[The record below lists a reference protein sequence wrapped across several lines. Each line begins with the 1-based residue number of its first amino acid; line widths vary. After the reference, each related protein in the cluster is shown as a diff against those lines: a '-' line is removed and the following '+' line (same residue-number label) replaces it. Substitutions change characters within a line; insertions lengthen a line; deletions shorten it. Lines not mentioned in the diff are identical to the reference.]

1 MNKGAVALTIGAGAL
16 LALSMCS
23 TPETG
28 LLALPGGPAG
38 TAAASGTGGVSV
50 ISSGAP
56 VIPFSGPYTVT
67 SDYGARWGGTHG
79 GIDLSSAGTPA
90 ILAALPGTVTFAGAA
105 GNAGNMVQIDH
116 GGGTVTKS
124 MHLSRIDV
132 ATGEPVWAGKQIG
145 LQGNTGDSTGPH
157 LHFQVEQGGATV
169 EPREFMKTHGV
180 IIPAE
185 GGTGTGPAPA
195 TAPPSTDVVMADG
208 AAAAAR
214 LKAGSVGAEFVPWVV
229 RAGAMC
235 PASPAPLIAA
245 QIEAESGWN
254 RYAVSGVGANG
265 LSQFMPGTWAAY
277 GRDDD
282 GNGSVDP
289 TDIGD
294 AVMAQARYNCAVAE
308 LVKDVPGDATA
319 LMLASYN
326 AGPGAVLAHRGVPP
340 YPETQAY
347 VVKIK
352 AGAVKYSA

>member
-1 MNKGAVALTIGAGAL
+1 MSKGAVALTIGAGAL

-23 TPETG
+23 APETS
-28 LLALPGGPAG
+28 LLALPGGPV
-38 TAAASGTGGVSV
+38 AASGTGGVSV

-56 VIPFSGPYTVT
+56 VVPFSGPYTVT
-67 SDYGARWGGTHG
+67 SDYGARWGGAHG

-90 ILAALPGTVTFAGAA
+90 ILAALPGAVTFAGAA

-145 LQGNTGDSTGPH
+145 LQGNTGDSYGAH

-169 EPREFMKTHGV
+169 EPREFMKARGV
-180 IIPAE
+180 VIPAE

-254 RYAVSGVGANG
+254 RYATSGVGAHG

-282 GNGSVDP
+282 GNGMVDP

-294 AVMAQARYNCAVAE
+294 AVMAQARYNCAIAE

-352 AGAVKYSA
+352 AGAVKYTA